1 MKKIIALV
9 LSLCMVFALGVTAF
23 AADIESS
30 GGSGSTPVNLSSTQ
44 DGSIGGT
51 PAATAMSVTIPTAF
65 PMAMSQTGD
74 VTCADNCKITNN
86 SYGAVRVK
94 SVTISS
100 ANGWKLTKY
109 GDKST
114 LAKEKVD
121 SNKLGYAIKLGSGT
135 QVKTDA
141 SSATSKVL
149 ISAPTTGCYMT
160 GVGDPSGNTAKIDYA
175 AIVTPLSNAISNA
188 TVATVV
194 FVIEWDT
201 VR

>member
-74 VTCADNCKITNN
+74 VTCADNCKIINN

-121 SNKLGYAIKLGSGT
+121 SNKLGFAIKLGSGT

-149 ISAPTTGCYMT
+149 ISAPTTGCYMS
-160 GVGDPSGNTAKIDYA
+160 GVGDTTGNSIAIQYA
-175 AIVTPLSNAISNA
+175 AIVTSLSQAVTNAN
-188 TVATVV
+188 VANVV
-194 FVIEWDT
+194 FVVEWD
-201 VR
+201 V

>member
-9 LSLCMVFALGVTAF
+9 LSLCMVFAIGVTVF

-44 DGSIGGT
+44 DGTIGGT
-51 PAATAMSVTIPTAF
+51 PAATAMSVTLPTAF

-94 SVTISS
+94 SVTITS

-121 SNKLGYAIKLGSGT
+121 SNKLGFAIKLGSGT

-141 SSATSKVL
+141 ASATSKVL
-149 ISAPTTGCYMT
+149 ISAPTTGCYMS
-160 GVGDPSGNTAKIDYA
+160 GVGDTAGNTIAIQYA
-175 AIVTPLSNAISNA
+175 AIVTPLSQAVTNAN
-188 TVATVV
+188 VANVV
-194 FVIEWDT
+194 FVVEWD
-201 VR
+201 V